1 MMNLIRQGVQSL
13 FQVVKQRLRQWT
25 KPDNH
30 SLLINTALDL
40 TRSKPELLLENILLR
55 QQLIV
60 LKRQAKRPALTWCD
74 LTLPRVACLHTLNS
88 HIGYHRREH
97 NGGIVGR

>member
-1 MMNLIRQGVQSL
+1 
-13 FQVVKQRLRQWT
+13 
-25 KPDNH
+25 
-30 SLLINTALDL
+30 
-40 TRSKPELLLENILLR
+40 
-55 QQLIV
+55 
-60 LKRQAKRPALTWCD
+60 LTWCD